1 MKNYDVNETNGAVD
15 FDSKHSLVYM
25 KLYPYTLF
33 GLAFLGILTTVMW
46 ELSASKRAG
55 QTSYIID
62 GIEEAMGE
70 LISALKGLNFEITFL
85 VDILSGHLF
94 FNSYLLV

>member
-1 MKNYDVNETNGAVD
+1 MKNYDVNETNGIVNFA
-15 FDSKHSLVYM
+15 SKHSLVYM

-55 QTSYIID
+55 QISYVID

-70 LISALKGLNFEITFL
+70 LISALKGNTNFILKITVFKPVKL
-85 VDILSGHLF
+85 IPKF
-94 FNSYLLV
+94 W